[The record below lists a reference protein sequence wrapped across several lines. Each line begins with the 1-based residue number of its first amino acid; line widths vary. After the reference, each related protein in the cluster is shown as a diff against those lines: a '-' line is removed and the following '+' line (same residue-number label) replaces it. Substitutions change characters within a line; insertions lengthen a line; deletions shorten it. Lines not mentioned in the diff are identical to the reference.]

1 MKAKGVNMRNTNI
14 NNEILRL
21 TLSVA
26 AQVNRVEFARTA
38 AAICFHCVQAKGF
51 RGNGK
56 FNVKQAVKR
65 VTESTDT
72 RFPVSVISAE
82 DVGTLFQYK
91 GKYLGRYFTND
102 AQTAATELGISEN
115 YTDKQGAV
123 KQRVLRSYKANTNVT
138 LFRSVAKAC
147 VDTWSE
153 PGKTVNTTGGGVQL
167 LLAQREGKRPA
178 KMISELSARAVSR

>member
-1 MKAKGVNMRNTNI
+1 MVLLAG
-14 NNEILRL
+14 
-21 TLSVA
+21 S
-26 AQVNRVEFARTA
+26 QVDRVEFARSA
-38 AAICFHCVQAKGF
+38 AAICFHCLQAKGF
-51 RGNGK
+51 RSNGK

-72 RFPVSVISAE
+72 RFPVSVVNADE
-82 DVGTLFQYK
+82 VGTLFQFK
-91 GKYLGRYFTND
+91 GKYLGRYFTNN
-102 AQTAATELGISEN
+102 AQTVATELGISEN

-123 KQRVLRSYKANTNVT
+123 KQRVLRRYKANTNVT

-153 PGKTVNTTGGGVQL
+153 PGKKVNTTGGGVQL

-178 KMISELSARAVSR
+178 ELVNELSARAVSR